1 MENNFTFRHF
11 EALILIDY
19 LVQPH
24 KVLIQSNI
32 ESLELYSIDFLV
44 AIYYLIDDFNRHSVD
59 VHICKIC
66 LPICSLLFIETYIT
80 F

>member
-1 MENNFTFRHF
+1 MENNLTFRHF

-24 KVLIQSNI
+24 KVLIQLNV

-44 AIYYLIDDFNRHSVD
+44 AIYYLIDVFND
-59 VHICKIC
+59 I
-66 LPICSLLFIETYIT
+66 P
-80 F
+80 